1 MGKIDNRI
9 DDYIKTLPLWQ
20 QTLCR
25 ALRAVIHSVDP
36 DIDETIK
43 RTNRPYFVLNGNV
56 CAFLGAKDHLNLF
69 IYDPTVTDAYHLINQ
84 GDNNKTAK
92 AIQFFENDSINETAL
107 RDLLREVVAHNRA
120 GGWRQVSKLD

>member
-1 MGKIDNRI
+1 MGKIDNQV

-20 QTLCR
+20 QTLCH
-25 ALRAVIHSVDP
+25 ALRAIIHSVDP

-69 IYDPTVTDAYHLINQ
+69 IYDPTVSDVHHLINQ
-84 GDNNKTAK
+84 GGNNKTAK
-92 AIQFFENDSINETAL
+92 AIQFFENDSINEAAL

-120 GGWRQVSKLD
+120 GGWRQMDKRD